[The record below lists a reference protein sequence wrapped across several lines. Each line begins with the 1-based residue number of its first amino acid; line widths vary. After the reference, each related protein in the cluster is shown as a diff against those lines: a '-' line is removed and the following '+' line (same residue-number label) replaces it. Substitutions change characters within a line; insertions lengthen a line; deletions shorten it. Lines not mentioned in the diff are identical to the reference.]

1 MTVSIATA
9 ADCQALALST
19 LGLAETGVDLFSVEG
34 IAASLRRAAS
44 FLCPCAP
51 RQIVDAVLEVLRP
64 VRPEPE
70 LLREDVGLILD
81 LLVAAGDLVELRQG
95 ETRATRL
102 IYLGPPTY
110 VEKEPGW
117 YLIAGVRPF
126 GAPLIPADSGEVTC
140 ESGEVT
146 CESHVRTIEIDP
158 ATASSVLRTLGLHRV
173 AQDRWVGQP
182 AKLTAA
188 GLIEQVQ
195 IRLDV
200 AIPAGDAAQFLV
212 IDPAKP
218 VTYYKGR
225 WRGLQPTDS
234 GDFVARRPQAY
245 GADLW
250 CALRV
255 SDGVPQR
262 LFDFPIDPVVPGR
275 DEAWRLQA
283 ASDAARGAPQLYRMR
298 SIDGPDTD
306 VIVDFFSPLPGWAE
320 RRLQLAAV
328 AADRSA
334 GALFSFRASSAASE
348 DLRRYLDE
356 MLWMR
361 EMEDGGTA

>member
-1 MTVSIATA
+1 MTVSIATT

-140 ESGEVT
+140 ES
-146 CESHVRTIEIDP
+146 HVRTIEIDP

-255 SDGVPQR
+255 SEGVPLR
-262 LFDFPIDPVVPGR
+262 LFDFPIDNPIAPGR

-283 ASDAARGAPQLYRMR
+283 AIDAARGTPQLHRMR
-298 SIDGPDTD
+298 PIDGPGSD

-320 RRLQLAAV
+320 RTLQLVAV
-328 AADRSA
+328 ATERSA
-334 GALFSFRASSAASE
+334 GALFSFRASPTASE
-348 DLRRYLDE
+348 DLRRYMDE
-356 MLWMR
+356 MLWMQAMG
-361 EMEDGGTA
+361 EGGIA